1 MSVFARGEVPFFVA
15 RMLYTVLSRTAPYS
29 PERGN
34 MNGLARDGI
43 THSGQGLFN
52 VLGGAFHGSCL
63 VGVAFPDGVRQ
74 LEHMRSQTLFRLFR
88 VRNIAG
94 AAGLEQPG
102 ATGEGQEEGHD
113 GQDRKKAQ
121 REKKG
126 PVHKGGSD

>member
-1 MSVFARGEVPFFVA
+1 
-15 RMLYTVLSRTAPYS
+15 
-29 PERGN
+29 

-63 VGVAFPDGVRQ
+63 VGVAFPDSICQ

-126 PVHKGGSD
+126 PVHRGGSS